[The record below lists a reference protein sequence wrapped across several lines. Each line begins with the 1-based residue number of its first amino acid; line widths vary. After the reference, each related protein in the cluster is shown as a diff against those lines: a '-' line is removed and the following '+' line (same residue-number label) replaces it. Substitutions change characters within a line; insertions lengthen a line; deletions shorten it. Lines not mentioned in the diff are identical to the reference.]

1 MLSNSLNAGA
11 AAAILWLLAVSPV
24 AYSQSNQAVWVG
36 PEIGE
41 WQDPT
46 NWSTGLVP
54 DESDWVVID
63 GNTGQASQVT
73 VGDNFSVDFLTID
86 NGDQIRIASSNDLF
100 SQQQVD
106 VAGAILIESNAQFTV
121 GGPLFLQ
128 PESTVSL
135 LGGQGSSRLIAN
147 IGNSSLVWNQGL
159 IEGAGLV
166 VAGRNF
172 INDGQ
177 VVSNH
182 AGSNLELSLSQT
194 IRGLTTGYNRGVMRA
209 EQGGLLVINALSG
222 NSPTTLL
229 NSFAGTEGV
238 IEALPGS
245 QVTIERMRIDGGIVR
260 GVLDSE
266 STGLFDLV
274 QDATLANLTVE
285 GQVRSFR
292 GFLAGRIQNNGSI
305 LAAQT
310 LWVSNEGVEL
320 TGGGVVQLGLS
331 PQAAPGILSLNSSS
345 NPVQLVNED
354 NTIRGHGIIDL
365 GFSGS
370 ALNRGTIEAVGIDE
384 LPLNATSRQLEI
396 RSGNSMQVPLT
407 NAGLIQANT
416 GTLLRLTVDQILNH
430 EGATPGTI
438 HAAPGGVVR
447 LNSQMS
453 ITGGILSA
461 AAGSGDPEMPGPGII
476 VAQSSNPGAVLFD
489 LRLEGAIGTEDSSF
503 GLSGEIENT
512 GSLEVRELRYGDGLV
527 LSGGGELLVGRT
539 GGNVY
544 ELDGAFFNQAARI
557 TNRDNTLRL
566 FDASI
571 LPNAPGLELHNFG
584 TLQNE
589 PDTFSTIEQASVLN
603 GGTIRAEADS
613 QLTIRGQVVADSPEA
628 EIHAGAGAMV
638 VLDSVVGGVITTA
651 PGVEGVS
658 DAGRVQVRSGSP
670 SEPGLTDVH
679 IAGNVEVQQAGLE
692 GRIVNDGEV
701 QLLGSVSPVGPLTT
715 LEGTGTMHVVNS
727 LGIVTTTGAVLIN
740 EPSHTL
746 AGPGTLF
753 INQGAL
759 LVNRGTIHG
768 LRIQGQRG
776 SFVNTGS
783 VRADQQ
789 APVVIGGDFGGPEGF
804 INQGQIDVLGG
815 EFRYDSGTLINA
827 AGATISN
834 NDTLYAAGVENRV
847 GGLVE
852 GDGFVLLDPARAGDG
867 VFTNA
872 GRVSPGNLVYGLNI
886 RGEYE
891 QTATGVLEIV
901 VDGFDMGG
909 YFGDEGNLEHGIL
922 VVEQECCGGARSEA
936 RLAGEL
942 RFDFDETLVPQLGDD
957 VTFLM
962 ALPIGQFDSITGLPE
977 LDPSLSW
984 AIVYEAEQAS
994 AEVVIA
1000 GDYNADGL
1008 VDAVDY
1014 AVWRDS
1020 FGILYDQS
1028 HYEVWKNNFG
1038 ATAPALA
1045 LASVPEPS
1053 AVLLLLVASAIVLNG
1068 RFRASLVDP

>member
-1 MLSNSLNAGA
+1 MLSKSVNAGV

-24 AYSQSNQAVWVG
+24 AYSQSNQTVWVG
-36 PEIGE
+36 PEIGD
-41 WQDPT
+41 WQDPA

-54 DESDWVVID
+54 DDSDWVIID
-63 GNTGQASQVT
+63 GNNGQASQVT
-73 VGDNFSVDFLTID
+73 VGDNFTVDFLTID
-86 NGDQIRIASSNDLF
+86 NGDQLRIASSNDLF
-100 SQQQVD
+100 LQQQVD
-106 VAGAILIESNAQFTV
+106 VAGAIVIESNAQFTV

-172 INDGQ
+172 INDAQ
-177 VVSNH
+177 VVSNLS
-182 AGSNLELSLSQT
+182 GNTLEVSLSQT
-194 IRGLTTGYNRGVMRA
+194 SRVKITGYNRGVLRA

-229 NSFAGTEGV
+229 NSFAGAEGV

-245 QVTIERMRIDGGIVR
+245 QVTIERVRIDGGIVR

-310 LWVSNEGVEL
+310 LWISNEGVEL
-320 TGGGVVQLGLS
+320 SGGGIVQLGLS
-331 PQAAPGILSLNSSS
+331 PQTAPGILSLNSSS
-345 NPVQLVNED
+345 NPVQLVNDD

-365 GFSGS
+365 GFSGR
-370 ALNRGTIEAVGIDE
+370 AVNRGTIEAVGVDE
-384 LPLNATSRQLEI
+384 PPLNVTTRQLEI
-396 RSGNSMQVPLT
+396 RSGNSLQVALT
-407 NAGLIQANT
+407 NAGLMRANT
-416 GTLLRLTVDQILNH
+416 GALLRLNVDQILNH

-447 LNSQMS
+447 LNSQMN

-461 AAGSGDPEMPGPGII
+461 AAGSGDPEMPGPGTI
-476 VAQSSNPGAVLFD
+476 VTESASPGTVLSD
-489 LRLEGAIGTEDSSF
+489 LRLEGAIGSENSGF
-503 GLSGEIENT
+503 GLTGEIENT
-512 GSLEVRELRYGDGLV
+512 GSLEVRELRYADGLV
-527 LSGGGELLVGRT
+527 LSGGGELLVGRN
-539 GGNVY
+539 GGSIF
-544 ELDGAFFNQAARI
+544 ELDGDATNQVSRI
-557 TNRDNTLRL
+557 TNLNNTIRL
-566 FDASI
+566 FDAS
-571 LPNAPGLELHNFG
+571 LQTNFQAAELHNYG

-589 PDTFSTIEQASVLN
+589 PNTFSVIEQESVLN
-603 GGTIRAEADS
+603 GGTIRAESNS
-613 QLTIRGQVVADSPEA
+613 QLEIRGVVQADSPDA
-628 EIHAGAGAMV
+628 EIHAGPGAMV

-651 PGVEGVS
+651 PAVEGVS
-658 DAGRVQVRSGSP
+658 DAGRVQVRSVSP

-679 IAGNVEVQQAGLE
+679 IAGNVEVQQAGLL

-701 QLLGSVSPVGPLTT
+701 QLLGSVSPVGPLTI

-746 AGPGTLF
+746 TGPGAVF
-753 INQGAL
+753 IGQGAL

-768 LRIQGQRG
+768 LRIQGQGG
-776 SFVNTGS
+776 SFVNTGI

-789 APVVIGGDFGGPEGF
+789 ASVFIGGDFGGPEGF

-815 EFRYDSGTLINA
+815 EFRYDSGTLVNA

-834 NDTLYAAGVENRV
+834 NDTLYAAGVENRE

-852 GDGFVLLDPARAGDG
+852 GDGFVLLDPVQSGDG
-867 VFTNA
+867 VFANA
-872 GRVSPGNLVYGLNI
+872 GTLSPGNLNYGLNI

-901 VDGFDMGG
+901 VDGFGMGG
-909 YFGDEGNLEHGIL
+909 YFGDEADMEHGIL
-922 VVEQECCGGARSEA
+922 VVEQECCGGARAEA

-957 VTFLM
+957 ITFLM

-994 AEVVIA
+994 AEIVIA

-1038 ATAPALA
+1038 ATAPTLA

-1053 AVLLLLVASAIVLNG
+1053 AVLLLLVAGAIGLSG
-1068 RFRASLVDP
+1068 RSHASLVDP

>member
-1 MLSNSLNAGA
+1 MRSLTLSVVASVLT
-11 AAAILWLLAVSPV
+11 LLLTMISPV
-24 AYSQSNQAVWVG
+24 AQAQPTQAVWVG
-36 PEIGE
+36 PEFGD
-41 WQDPT
+41 WGDPA
-46 NWSTGLVP
+46 NWSTGAVP
-54 DESDWVVID
+54 GEFAWVIID
-63 GNTGQASQVT
+63 GNNGQASQVT
-73 VGDNFSVDFLTID
+73 VGDNFTVDYLTID
-86 NGDQIRIASSNDLF
+86 NGDQLRIASSNDLF
-100 SQQQVD
+100 LKQQVD
-106 VAGAILIESNAQFTV
+106 VGGEIVIESNAQFTV

-128 PESTVSL
+128 PESTISL

-172 INDGQ
+172 INDAQ
-177 VVSNH
+177 VVSNLS
-182 AGSNLELSLSQT
+182 GNTMEVSLSQT
-194 IRGLTTGYNRGVMRA
+194 SRGITIGYNRGVLRA
-209 EQGGLLVINALSG
+209 EQGGLLVINSLSG
-222 NSPTTLL
+222 SSPATLL

-310 LWVSNEGVEL
+310 LGLSNEGVEL

-345 NPVQLVNED
+345 NPVQLVNDD
-354 NTIRGHGIIDL
+354 NTIRGHGVVDL

-384 LPLNATSRQLEI
+384 PPLNVTTSQLVI

-407 NAGLIQANT
+407 NAGLIRANT
-416 GTLLRLTVDQILNH
+416 GALLRMNVDQILNH

-447 LNSQMS
+447 LDSQMS

-461 AAGSGDPEMPGPGII
+461 AAGSGDPEMPGPGTI

-489 LRLEGAIGTEDSSF
+489 LRLEGAVGTEDSNF

-512 GSLEVRELRYGDGLV
+512 GSLEVRELRFADGLV

-539 GGNVY
+539 GGNVF
-544 ELDGAFFNQAARI
+544 ELDGAFFNQTARI
-557 TNRDNTLRL
+557 LNEDNTLRL

-571 LPNAPGLELHNFG
+571 LPNARGIELHNYG
-584 TLQNE
+584 TIQNE
-589 PDTFSTIEQASVLN
+589 PNTFSSIEQVTLFN

-613 QLTIRGQVVADSPEA
+613 QLTIRGQVVTDSPEA
-628 EIHAGAGAMV
+628 EIHAGPGAMV
-638 VLDSVVGGVITTA
+638 VVDSIIGGVITTA
-651 PGVEGVS
+651 PAVEGVS
-658 DAGRVQVRSGSP
+658 DAGRVQIRSASS

-679 IAGNVEVQQAGLE
+679 IAGNVEVQQAGLQ

-701 QLLGSVSPVGPLTT
+701 QLMGSVSPVGPLTI

-727 LGIVTTTGAVLIN
+727 LGIVTTTGGALIN

-746 AGPGTLF
+746 TGPGTAF
-753 INQGAL
+753 ISQGAL

-768 LRIQGQRG
+768 LRIQGQGG
-776 SFVNTGS
+776 SFVNTGI
-783 VRADQQ
+783 VRAVQQ
-789 APVVIGGDFGGPEGF
+789 ASVVIGGNFGGPEGF
-804 INQGQIDVLGG
+804 VNQGEIDVLGG

-827 AGATISN
+827 PGATISN
-834 NDTLYAAGVENRV
+834 NDTLHAAGVENRA

-852 GDGFVLLDPARAGDG
+852 GDGFVLLDPVESGDG
-867 VFTNA
+867 VFANA
-872 GRVSPGNLVYGLNI
+872 GTLSPGNLGYGLNI

-901 VDGFDMGG
+901 VDGFGMGG
-909 YFGDEGNLEHGIL
+909 YFGDESDMEHGIL
-922 VVEQECCGGARSEA
+922 VVEQECCGGARAPA

-942 RFDFDETLVPQLGDD
+942 RFDFDEALVPQLGDD
-957 VTFLM
+957 IAFLM
-962 ALPIGQFDSITGLPE
+962 ALPQGRFDSITGLPG
-977 LDPSLSW
+977 LDPALSW

-1000 GDYNADGL
+1000 GDYNADGS
-1008 VDAVDY
+1008 VDAIDY
-1014 AVWRDS
+1014 TVWRDNL
-1020 FGILYDQS
+1020 GVLYDQS
-1028 HYEVWKNNFG
+1028 HYQVWRDNFG
-1038 ATAPALA
+1038 ATAPELL
-1045 LASVPEPS
+1045 LASVPEPN
-1053 AVLLLLVASAIVLNG
+1053 AVLLLAIACGTGLFLRRG
-1068 RFRASLVDP
+1068 ASLVDR